1 MAATGK
7 LANARKIRTSVSPE
21 LALAFVIFI
30 VLLRPSMS
38 DKRSQANFQIFPFL
52 VGRCFQRLEASQTPL
67 GKRVGGSRVAGQ
79 RVSGSAGQ
87 RVGVRGSKTAFR
99 HGDSDQEVST
109 ELMMLGKRR
118 HADTPIR
125 PYVSPHDGP
134 RSLTLRLPGQTVD
147 ETEIR
152 LARRRAAGIAAGN
165 SRPIRS

>member
-67 GKRVGGSRVAGQ
+67 GKRVG
-79 RVSGSAGQ
+79 VSAY
-87 RVGVRGSKTAFR
+87 RCIGVRGSKTAFR

-118 HADTPIR
+118 HPDTPIR

-152 LARRRAAGIAAGN
+152 LARRRATGIAAGS

>member
-21 LALAFVIFI
+21 PALVFVIFI

-38 DKRSQANFQIFPFL
+38 DKRSQANYQIFPFL

-67 GKRVGGSRVAGQ
+67 VSLSPSRPA
-79 RVSGSAGQ
+79 SAQ
-87 RVGVRGSKTAFR
+87 
-99 HGDSDQEVST
+99 
-109 ELMMLGKRR
+109 RR
-118 HADTPIR
+118 H
-125 PYVSPHDGP
+125 DGA

-152 LARRRAAGIAAGN
+152 LARRQAAETAAGN

>member
-1 MAATGK
+1 
-7 LANARKIRTSVSPE
+7 
-21 LALAFVIFI
+21 
-30 VLLRPSMS
+30 MS
-38 DKRSQANFQIFPFL
+38 DKRSQENFQIFPSCGAL
-52 VGRCFQRLEASQTPL
+52 LSAPGGVPDAAGEAGRRI
-67 GKRVGGSRVAGQ
+67 
-79 RVSGSAGQ
+79 
-87 RVGVRGSKTAFR
+87 GVWGSKTAFR

-118 HADTPIR
+118 HPDTPIR

>member
-1 MAATGK
+1 
-7 LANARKIRTSVSPE
+7 
-21 LALAFVIFI
+21 
-30 VLLRPSMS
+30 MS
-38 DKRSQANFQIFPFL
+38 DKRSQANFQIFPSCGAL
-52 VGRCFQRLEASQTPL
+52 LSAPGGVPDAAGEAGRRI
-67 GKRVGGSRVAGQ
+67 G
-79 RVSGSAGQ
+79 VS
-87 RVGVRGSKTAFR
+87 VIGVRGSKTAFR

-134 RSLTLRLPGQTVD
+134 QSFTLRLPGQTVD

-152 LARRRAAGIAAGN
+152 LARRRATGIAAGS

>member
-67 GKRVGGSRVAGQ
+67 GKRVGGSRV
-79 RVSGSAGQ
+79 SGSAGR

-109 ELMMLGKRR
+109 ELMML
-118 HADTPIR
+118 
-125 PYVSPHDGP
+125 
-134 RSLTLRLPGQTVD
+134 
-147 ETEIR
+147 
-152 LARRRAAGIAAGN
+152 
-165 SRPIRS
+165 